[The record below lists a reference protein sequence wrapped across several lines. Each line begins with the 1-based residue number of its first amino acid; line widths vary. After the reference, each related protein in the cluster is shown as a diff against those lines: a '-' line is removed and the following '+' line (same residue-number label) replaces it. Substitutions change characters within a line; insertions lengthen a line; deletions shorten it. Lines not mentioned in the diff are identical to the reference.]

1 MALAAERA
9 QLEAARAAIKR
20 TISDL
25 AFGQTPKR
33 KKRAKAGD
41 VGQAVLGT
49 AASVLLP
56 LGVGAALNFG
66 VSAARRSGQ
75 KRDKPREPLSV
86 VSAPDVPALIAREG
100 VIAQRVAQIGRE
112 GCVP

>member
-1 MALAAERA
+1 VALAAERA
-9 QLEAARAAIKR
+9 QLEAEGAAIKG

-33 KKRAKAGD
+33 NRRAKAGD
-41 VGQAVLGT
+41 VGQVVLGT

-56 LGVGAALNFG
+56 FGVGAAVNLG

-75 KRDKPREPLSV
+75 KRDKPRDGLSV
-86 VSAPDVPALIAREG
+86 ASAPDVPALIAREG
-100 VIAQRVAQIGRE
+100 VINQRLAEIEAER
-112 GCVP
+112 CVP